1 MRKILIKGV
10 DISNE
15 IIKDLESLT
24 EEELKYKKNLHTHVD
39 FLLFDRATSEY
50 RLAIEVDGGYHNIF
64 DKRNARQIH
73 NDRLKNQ
80 ILEKAELPLIRC
92 KTDGIPDEKEIIKY
106 LK

>member
-1 MRKILIKGV
+1 M
-10 DISNE
+10 
-15 IIKDLESLT
+15 
-24 EEELKYKKNLHTHVD
+24 

-50 RLAIEVDGGYHNIF
+50 RLAIEVDGSYHNVF
-64 DKRNARQIH
+64 DEQNIKQIH
-73 NDRLKNQ
+73 NDQLKNH